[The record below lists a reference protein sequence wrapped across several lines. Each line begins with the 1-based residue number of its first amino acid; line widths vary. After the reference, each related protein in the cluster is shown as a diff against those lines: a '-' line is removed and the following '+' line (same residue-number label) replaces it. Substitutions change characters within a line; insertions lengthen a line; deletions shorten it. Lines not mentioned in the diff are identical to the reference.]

1 MAKLIRDIEEM
12 KLALSSGN
20 VPTYAFGIKC
30 QWIYQKEKHGE
41 LDAYFEGSESWC
53 MLNNVNCN
61 VNLLALL

>member
-41 LDAYFEGSESWC
+41 LDAYFEGSES
-53 MLNNVNCN
+53 
-61 VNLLALL
+61 